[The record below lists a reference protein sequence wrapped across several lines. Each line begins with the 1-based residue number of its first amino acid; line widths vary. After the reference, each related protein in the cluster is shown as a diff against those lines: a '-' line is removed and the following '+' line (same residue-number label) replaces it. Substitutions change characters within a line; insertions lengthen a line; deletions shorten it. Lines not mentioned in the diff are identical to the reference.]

1 MNRKHGLLLFL
12 CALFPGCG
20 QMYQG
25 YMKRGISLTFGFF
38 AILAVSGF
46 LSIAPL
52 AFFLP
57 VVWLYAFFDTYNL
70 RSQADAGVPAEDAYL
85 FGLSEMDSRQ
95 MTALLKKRHS
105 IIGWGLVILGIYMLY
120 DTFMRR
126 IMNVISRIP
135 GLEWTYG
142 LVVYDLP
149 RLVITVL
156 VILLGLWFIRGP
168 RQRQSDD
175 IPAFTP
181 PDAGYAEAPR
191 EASAQAESQSGADAP
206 AEDGDEE
213 APYGND

>member
-1 MNRKHGLLLFL
+1 MNRKHGFFLFL
-12 CALFPGCG
+12 CTLFPGCG

-38 AILAVSGF
+38 AILAAAGF

-57 VVWLYAFFDTYNL
+57 VVWLYAFFDSYNL
-70 RSQADAGVPAEDAYL
+70 LARADAGSPAEDAYL
-85 FGLSEMDSRQ
+85 FGLSEMDSQQ

-105 IIGWGLVILGIYMLY
+105 IIGWVLVILGIYMLY

-126 IMNVISRIP
+126 IMRVISDIP

-149 RLVITVL
+149 RLAVTMDRSARDCFSL
-156 VILLGLWFIRGP
+156 KTNILLFIKEFKP
-168 RQRQSDD
+168 
-175 IPAFTP
+175 
-181 PDAGYAEAPR
+181 
-191 EASAQAESQSGADAP
+191 
-206 AEDGDEE
+206 
-213 APYGND
+213 

>member
-12 CALFPGCG
+12 CALIPGCG

-25 YMKRGISLTFGFF
+25 YMKRGISLTFGSFV
-38 AILAVSGF
+38 ILAVSSF
-46 LSIAPL
+46 LAIAPL

-70 RSQADAGVPAEDAYL
+70 RSRADAGVPAEDAYL
-85 FGLSEMDSRQ
+85 FGLSEMDNQQ

-105 IIGWGLVILGIYMLY
+105 IIGWGLVIVGIYMLY

-126 IMNVISRIP
+126 IMNVISSIP
-135 GLEWTYG
+135 GLEWTYS

-168 RQRQSDD
+168 RPRQSDD

-181 PDAGYAEAPR
+181 PAAGYAEAPR
-191 EASAQAESQSGADAP
+191 EEAAQAEACPGEGAC
-206 AEDGDEE
+206 DEKE
-213 APYGND
+213 ETPYGDD

>member
-1 MNRKHGLLLFL
+1 MNRKHGFLLFL
-12 CALFPGCG
+12 CTLFPGCG

-57 VVWLYAFFDTYNL
+57 VVWLYAFFDSYNL
-70 RSQADAGVPAEDAYL
+70 RARADAGFPAEDAYL

-105 IIGWGLVILGIYMLY
+105 IIGWVLVILGIYMLY

-126 IMNVISRIP
+126 VMNVISNIP

-156 VILLGLWFIRGP
+156 VILLGVWFIRGP
-168 RQRQSDD
+168 KQRQSDD
-175 IPAFTP
+175 IPDFTP
-181 PDAGYAEAPR
+181 PDTGY
-191 EASAQAESQSGADAP
+191 AQAEAAQEDAQSSQERPSAG
-206 AEDGDEE
+206 EE